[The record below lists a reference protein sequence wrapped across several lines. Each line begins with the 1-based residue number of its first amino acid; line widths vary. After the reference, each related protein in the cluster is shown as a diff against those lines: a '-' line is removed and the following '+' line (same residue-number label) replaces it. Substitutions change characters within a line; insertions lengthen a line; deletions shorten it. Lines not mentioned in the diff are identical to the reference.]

1 MRHEHTNSGT
11 GKLLVGLLAGGSI
24 GAALALLY
32 APEKG
37 TRLRARLHR
46 KSGELVEEAKEKI
59 EEVASDTMEK
69 AKAVGNR
76 THRNALKMVDTVSE
90 KAEKAL
96 HGN

>member
-1 MRHEHTNSGT
+1 MRHEHTNNGT

-37 TRLRARLHR
+37 SRLRGRLHR
-46 KSGELVEEAKEKI
+46 KSGELVDEAKGKI
-59 EEVASDTMEK
+59 EDVASDTMEK
-69 AKAVGNR
+69 AKAAGTR
-76 THRNALKMVDTVSE
+76 AQHNALKMVDTVSE
-90 KAEKAL
+90 KAGKAL